1 MSHPK
6 VSVCVVA
13 YNQEKYI
20 RKCLQ
25 SIMDQQRSFDVEV
38 IVGDD
43 GSTDGTR
50 DIIREFYDRYPDV
63 FKPVFHARNL
73 GPFKNYL
80 FVHREA
86 SGQYVAHMDGDDY
99 WLPGKLACQVDFL
112 DKHVE
117 CSAVYTNADV
127 VSQAGAHLGVFTG
140 PIRSVFDT
148 SYLLSRGNF
157 ICHSS
162 MLYRSKFGSFAFSVK
177 EDFIDFH
184 IHEKLS
190 EKGLLGFVNTPLVA
204 YRFESSGSLLKAR
217 NDRIRFLYLQ
227 VFRDAD
233 LTKVKIGALYAGLS
247 TFMANILLSDVS
259 SGRGFRQSGLI
270 VALRSLEFMNFLLFR
285 GFLLA
290 ALIRVLFKRTLA
302 RLLSD
307 RERVFYP
314 RY

>member
-1 MSHPK
+1 MSPPK

-20 RKCLQ
+20 RQCLQ
-25 SIMDQQRSFDVEV
+25 SIVDQQIDFEVEV

-50 DIIREFYDRYPDV
+50 GIIREFADRYPGV
-63 FKPVFHARNL
+63 VTPVFHARNL
-73 GPFKNYL
+73 GPFENYL
-80 FVHREA
+80 FVHRAA

-112 DKHVE
+112 DKHPE
-117 CSAVYTNADV
+117 CAAVYTNAEV
-127 VSQAGAHLGVFTG
+127 VSEAGAHLGVFTG

-148 SYLLSRGNF
+148 AYLLSRGNF

-162 MLYRSKFGSFAFSVK
+162 MLYRAELGRFAFSVDG
-177 EDFIDFH
+177 EFIDFR

-190 EKGLLGFVNTPLVA
+190 EKGLLGFVNEPLVA
-204 YRFESSGSLLKAR
+204 YRFDASGSMLKAR

-233 LTKVKIGALYAGLS
+233 LSKVRAGALYAGLA
-247 TFMANILLSDVS
+247 TFLANIVLSDVS
-259 SGRGFRQSGLI
+259 GGHGLRQSGVI
-270 VALRSLEFMNFLLFR
+270 AAIRSLGFMNFVLFR

-290 ALIRVLFKRTLA
+290 ALCRVFFKRVAA
-302 RLLSD
+302 RLLPGT
-307 RERVFYP
+307 ERVFYP